1 MGLACV
7 LNARET
13 AVACAR
19 VVGIPG
25 AAEPNGAPTAA
36 ASAVGGGA
44 NKLKRRKKKP
54 KAKADSKPDAA
65 EPGVSATPADSG
77 SGVAQASRTLSLRHF
92 VPSLL
97 RLAKATSVAD
107 APPAQ
112 PATDLSATVAAV
124 PSSVAPDTPFP
135 VVAGTSLTASTSPDV
150 SSSAVDTV
158 IPVHSAPLRLPPSL
172 PSSDSARGSLLS
184 RVLRGSGVRQ
194 RVSFS
199 PSDASSSL
207 PAEKD
212 GDASSVGSSKPPR
225 STRFRLPFI
234 LQRQP
239 DAGARVVSEAR
250 EVDISTGAGSVLTP
264 HAREGLDD
272 DAALAVLPIASPMDS
287 AIASSPPDIA
297 SGASAVPS
305 QSATDAFFSGGTVE
319 SADAARGA
327 ADPSSGSH
335 DSATKGK
342 FSLSSIMPS
351 GFARGVRMW
360 GAAATPSSA
369 PDSPGTVASGAG
381 SLAMPVGNL
390 EASQFSHDN
399 ADATSLLPLIKKE
412 PLVLSEAA
420 GTAARNVTGIEPTSS
435 SSSSSS
441 SSDDDSDDSASEEED
456 AVSEYSTKSSESDGG
471 DGVRTVDDDGSE
483 DSDES
488 GAASDDSSVDSAR
501 LRRREQRQ
509 ARMARRIPA
518 APSLDDLA
526 ADQFQSD
533 AAGHGATPRVA
544 VAARPSS
551 LVDPAPSAMS
561 SRSAPPAA
569 LGVPLFLPLPNASG
583 KPTAESIPDATLSLQ
598 SPPLSSRS
606 ALQPLSSRRRRES
619 AAPSLY
625 RSTLNRRLA
634 GRVPAMTPC
643 DPLRDHN
650 SLAGDL
656 VVASAVAASQI
667 VGLVIDTRPERGLS
681 YGSGSDFLHSPTAA
695 PSSKESHEEIQPR
708 RLDSADSLGSTGDS
722 QWLRSAPLLRGDDE
736 YIVGPPVVERLTG
749 DRPLSQSTYRLHSY
763 TADGLEA
770 ALPCQL
776 TLDSSNPRTTDPGLA
791 SLAPDVSDVPS
802 NVEPEL
808 ILSSAGGD
816 ASAVIPRDRG
826 DEQWTAAIGGPSGDG
841 TLDHSAASAF
851 DSSAETKPV
860 RQSSR
865 HRHHRGRHLIESG
878 LPSTKRKVGHS
889 RLTAVPRVN
898 VDELVQVCRRSRVS
912 HFRAFCTVLVTI
924 VLCRPDLRVLPRR
937 MIFRCTSLLTLFVM
951 CLHGHG

>member
-1 MGLACV
+1 MAILNFFAQGETGSTIIDLHADDTSPTGVRFDDSRWKTHIGSLKPVGLACV

-19 VVGIPG
+19 VAGIPG
-25 AAEPNGAPTAA
+25 AAEPNSTPTVA

-44 NKLKRRKKKP
+44 NKVKRKKKKP

-65 EPGVSATPADSG
+65 GPGLGVVTTPADSG
-77 SGVAQASRTLSLRHF
+77 GGVAQASRTLSLRHF

-112 PATDLSATVAAV
+112 PITDPSATVAV
-124 PSSVAPDTPFP
+124 PSTVAPDSPFP
-135 VVAGTSLTASTSPDV
+135 VAAGSLTAP
-150 SSSAVDTV
+150 DTV
-158 IPVHSAPLRLPPSL
+158 VPAHSAPLRLPPFL

-250 EVDISTGAGSVLTP
+250 EVDTGTGAGSVSTP

-272 DAALAVLPIASPMDS
+272 VAAHAVLATASPMDS
-287 AIASSPPDIA
+287 AIALSPPSMP
-297 SGASAVPS
+297 SGASVVPS
-305 QSATDAFFSGGTVE
+305 QLAIDSFFSGATVE

-327 ADPSSGSH
+327 TDPSSGSH
-335 DSATKGK
+335 DTATKGK

-360 GAAATPSSA
+360 GAATTPSPA
-369 PDSPGTVASGAG
+369 PDSPGTIASGAG
-381 SLAMPVGNL
+381 SLAVPVGNL
-390 EASQFSHDN
+390 ETSQFSHDS
-399 ADATSLLPLIKKE
+399 ADATCPLNINPAIE
-412 PLVLSEAA
+412 PPAVSEATGSA
-420 GTAARNVTGIEPTSS
+420 TQNVTGIVPTSS
-435 SSSSSS
+435 SSSSS
-441 SSDDDSDDSASEEED
+441 DEDSDDSASEEED
-456 AVSEYSTKSSESDGG
+456 AVSEYSTKSSESDDGG
-471 DGVRTVDDDGSE
+471 GGSTADDDDTD

-518 APSLDDLA
+518 GPSLDDLTA
-526 ADQFQSD
+526 EQNQSD
-533 AAGHGATPRVA
+533 AAGHGAIPFVA
-544 VAARPSS
+544 VAGCP
-551 LVDPAPSAMS
+551 LVDPAPTVMS
-561 SRSAPPAA
+561 SRSAPPTA
-569 LGVPLFLPLPNASG
+569 LSLPLLLPLPDASG
-583 KPTAESIPDATLSLQ
+583 KSTAESIPDATLNPQ

-619 AAPSLY
+619 AAASLY
-625 RSTLNRRLA
+625 RSALNRRLA
-634 GRVPAMTPC
+634 GRATAMTPC

-656 VVASAVAASQI
+656 VLASAVAASQI
-667 VGLVIDTRPERGLS
+667 AGLVIDTRPERGLS
-681 YGSGSDFLHSPTAA
+681 YGSGSDLLHSPTSA
-695 PSSKESHEEIQPR
+695 PSSKESNEGIQPR

-722 QWLRSAPLLRGDDE
+722 QWLTSAPLLRGDDE
-736 YIVGPPVVERLTG
+736 YIVGPPIVERLAG
-749 DRPLSQSTYRLHSY
+749 EKILSKPSYRPHSY
-763 TADGLEA
+763 TADGLVA
-770 ALPCQL
+770 ALPSQP
-776 TLDSSNPRTTDPGLA
+776 TLESSDSRSTDPALA
-791 SLAPDVSDVPS
+791 SLPRDVINVPS
-802 NVEPEL
+802 NVESEL
-808 ILSSAGGD
+808 IICSSGGD

-826 DEQWTAAIGGPSGDG
+826 DEQWTAAVGGRSDDG
-841 TLDHSAASAF
+841 ALDHSAASAF

-865 HRHHRGRHLIESG
+865 HRHHRGRHVVESG
-878 LPSTKRKVGHS
+878 LLKRKVGHS

-898 VDELVQVCRRSRVS
+898 VDELVQVCQDRGL
-912 HFRAFCTVLVTI
+912 AI
-924 VLCRPDLRVLPRR
+924 
-937 MIFRCTSLLTLFVM
+937 
-951 CLHGHG
+951 